1 MAVKRMDNVAIVVDD
16 SRPLV
21 RRARD
26 AQNSIITLMA
36 SRSFIAR

>member
-1 MAVKRMDNVAIVVDD
+1 MDD
-16 SRPLV
+16 V
-21 RRARD
+21 RNSLARALFA